1 MSEMFASMIQ
11 IIQTESYTQNRILAT
26 LCVCIMFWGGLWLK
40 AYIADSLMAR
50 RSNLIFVEK
59 LLLVVEV
66 LMFHLLMPQVLFAE
80 AVAFFYIIAL
90 MLVFLLE
97 YEPTEKELITV
108 EENGIKLQ
116 KKNTAHLYDYKSNQ
130 KYAEKHILY
139 RFFARY
145 NLIAGN
151 RPDIQSYNKVDSSI
165 SA

>member
-80 AVAFFYIIAL
+80 AVAFFYIIA
-90 MLVFLLE
+90 
-97 YEPTEKELITV
+97 
-108 EENGIKLQ
+108 
-116 KKNTAHLYDYKSNQ
+116 
-130 KYAEKHILY
+130 
-139 RFFARY
+139 FFQLDR
-145 NLIAGN
+145 
-151 RPDIQSYNKVDSSI
+151 VH
-165 SA
+165 